1 MAKKKIRLIAR
12 LDVKDTNL
20 VKGIQLEGLRKL
32 GDPNLF
38 AREYYEQ
45 GIDELLYID
54 IVASLYNRN
63 NLSDIVRK
71 TVDDVYIPVCVGGG
85 LRSVEDV
92 RHILSMG
99 ADKVAINTAAIKR
112 PELITEVANAFGS
125 QCMVLSIQAKRNR
138 TIAYFA
144 CVLLVS
150 CLLAGIGWLL
160 VNDVCSLNK
169 APVEVEITVE
179 EGDSRGDVAKK
190 LHDAGL
196 VNSRLVFNIAGTFLH
211 YNRYVEPGTYKLNS
225 DMDFRALITNMHDWE
240 TDAKE
245 AQGLIKVTIPEGYT
259 VREIIDLLAEK
270 GVATKEDLEDACANF
285 AYEDYDFL
293 DDDKLGSIDRMEG
306 FLFPSTYE
314 FDKNRSAVYAVET
327 MLVYFK
333 NSISQQML
341 ADIKAS
347 PYSLQEIITMASLI
361 EKESIGDDTE
371 RKNISSVIHNRL
383 ENPDSNKGGRALQ
396 LCSTINY
403 IMKHDGVKTFDTEID
418 SPYNT
423 YINPGLTPGPICNP
437 GLSAIEAAIYPAD
450 TDYYFFALGK
460 DGKSHFFTDYN
471 EHLKFI
477 NSGEYQPIYS

>member
-1 MAKKKIRLIAR
+1 MSNYDRRDRQDETAMWDAGEVRRQESAQQQRRGDEKRRSAR
-12 LDVKDTNL
+12 RRTGTAIYL
-20 VKGIQLEGLRKL
+20 
-32 GDPNLF
+32 
-38 AREYYEQ
+38 
-45 GIDELLYID
+45 
-54 IVASLYNRN
+54 
-63 NLSDIVRK
+63 
-71 TVDDVYIPVCVGGG
+71 VCV
-85 LRSVEDV
+85 
-92 RHILSMG
+92 
-99 ADKVAINTAAIKR
+99 
-112 PELITEVANAFGS
+112 
-125 QCMVLSIQAKRNR
+125 VLG
-138 TIAYFA
+138 
-144 CVLLVS
+144 S
-150 CLLAGIGWLL
+150 CLLAGIGWLMI
-160 VNDVCSLNK
+160 NDLCSLNK
-169 APVEVEITVE
+169 APVEVEITVD
-179 EGDSRGDVAKK
+179 EGDSVSDVAKK
-190 LHDAGL
+190 LKDAGL
-196 VNSRLVFNIAGTFLH
+196 VNSKGFFQLASGFLH
-211 YNRYVEPGTYKLNS
+211 YSRYVEPGTYKLNS
-225 DMDFRALITNMHDWE
+225 DMDFRALIVNMHDWKQ
-240 TDAKE
+240 DSMD
-245 AQGLIKVTIPEGYT
+245 AQGLVQVTIPEGYT

-314 FDKNRSAVYAVET
+314 FDKNRSAVYTVET

-383 ENPDSNKGGRALQ
+383 ENPSSEKGGRALQ

>member
-1 MAKKKIRLIAR
+1 MPAP
-12 LDVKDTNL
+12 T
-20 VKGIQLEGLRKL
+20 LR
-32 GDPNLF
+32 
-38 AREYYEQ
+38 
-45 GIDELLYID
+45 
-54 IVASLYNRN
+54 
-63 NLSDIVRK
+63 
-71 TVDDVYIPVCVGGG
+71 
-85 LRSVEDV
+85 
-92 RHILSMG
+92 M
-99 ADKVAINTAAIKR
+99 
-112 PELITEVANAFGS
+112 
-125 QCMVLSIQAKRNR
+125 R
-138 TIAYFA
+138 T
-144 CVLLVS
+144 
-150 CLLAGIGWLL
+150 
-160 VNDVCSLNK
+160 
-169 APVEVEITVE
+169 
-179 EGDSRGDVAKK
+179 
-190 LHDAGL
+190 
-196 VNSRLVFNIAGTFLH
+196 
-211 YNRYVEPGTYKLNS
+211 
-225 DMDFRALITNMHDWE
+225 
-240 TDAKE
+240 
-245 AQGLIKVTIPEGYT
+245 TI
-259 VREIIDLLAEK
+259 
-270 GVATKEDLEDACANF
+270 
-285 AYEDYDFL
+285 FL

-314 FDKNRSAVYAVET
+314 FDKNRSAVYTVET

-383 ENPDSNKGGRALQ
+383 EDPSSEKGGRALQ